1 MCFSPETIAAVRT
14 VMDRR
19 YRAITSADGDAAI
32 RDYRALVDAS
42 KGPSLAA
49 LRAFASS
56 KVDRDLYNFTCAVF
70 YASGFRY
77 TRLAE
82 NIS

>member
-49 LRAFASS
+49 LRAVFRLRQRGLRLPS
-56 KVDRDLYNFTCAVF
+56 DF
-70 YASGFRY
+70 YARDPL
-77 TRLAE
+77 R
-82 NIS
+82 